1 MPPSLT
7 NAIVYSQDNCQ
18 GCETAKALLRHHS
31 FNVEERKVTQTG
43 PWTKKT
49 LLEHL
54 PGVRSVPQIVIGD
67 THVGGLAELQK
78 ALQAGLLEMDW

>member
-1 MPPSLT
+1 MPPNSL

-18 GCETAKALLRHHS
+18 GFETAKALLRQYS
-31 FNVEERKVTQTG
+31 INVEERKLAQTG

-49 LLEHL
+49 LQEHL

-78 ALQAGLLEMDW
+78 VLQNGLLEMDW

>member
-1 MPPSLT
+1 MQPNSI

-18 GCETAKALLRHHS
+18 GCETAKALLRQYK
-31 FNVEERKVTQTG
+31 FNVEERKLTQTG

-49 LLEHL
+49 LQDHL

-67 THVGGLAELQK
+67 KHIGGLAELQNI
-78 ALQAGLLEMDW
+78 LQMGLQQMDW

>member
-1 MPPSLT
+1 MPANSL

-18 GCETAKALLRHHS
+18 ACETAKALLRQH
-31 FNVEERKVTQTG
+31 NIEVEERKLSQQG

-54 PGVRSVPQIVIGD
+54 PQVRSVPQILINNK
-67 THVGGLAELQK
+67 HIGGLPELQK
-78 ALQAGLLEMDW
+78 AIGEGVLDWAW

>member
-1 MPPSLT
+1 MQPKST

-18 GCETAKALLRHHS
+18 GCETAKALLRQYN
-31 FNVEERKVTQTG
+31 FNVEERMLNATG

-67 THVGGLAELQK
+67 THVGGLKELQE
-78 ALQAGLLEMDW
+78 ALRKGVLDWTW

>member
-1 MPPSLT
+1 MPPNLT

-18 GCETAKALLRHHS
+18 GCETAKALLRQHN
-31 FNVEERKVTQTG
+31 FNVEERKLAQTG

-54 PGVRSVPQIVIGD
+54 PNVRSVPQILID
-67 THVGGLAELQK
+67 NKHIGGLAELQHV
-78 ALQAGLLEMDW
+78 LLEMNR

>member
-1 MPPSLT
+1 MQANLN

-18 GCETAKALLRHHS
+18 GCETAKALLRHYN
-31 FNVEERKVTQTG
+31 FNVEERKLAQTG

-67 THVGGLAELQK
+67 KHVGGLGELEK
-78 ALQAGLLEMDW
+78 ALRTGLLEMDW

>member
-1 MPPSLT
+1 MPPNLI

-18 GCETAKALLRHHS
+18 GCETAKALLRQHN
-31 FNVEERKVTQTG
+31 FNVEERKLAQTG

-54 PGVRSVPQIVIGD
+54 PNVRSVPQILID
-67 THVGGLAELQK
+67 NKHIGGLAELQHV
-78 ALQAGLLEMDW
+78 LLEMNR

>member
-1 MPPSLT
+1 MLPKSL

-18 GCETAKALLRHHS
+18 GCETAKALLRHYSIH
-31 FNVEERKVTQTG
+31 VEERKLAQTG
-43 PWTKKT
+43 PWTKQT

-67 THVGGLAELQK
+67 KHVGGLAELQK
-78 ALQAGLLEMDW
+78 VLQNGLLEMDW